1 VIVRRLP
8 SPLLAAALALAAA
21 APPSALSASPPG
33 APAASPSPAP
43 APATAAPAPAAPR
56 PAEAGPDG
64 RVALLEAMSA
74 EIARSMERLRLP
86 GYEAPYFAS
95 YQLRE
100 IRAASVGGRHG
111 AVIED
116 RARLDRRLSADVR
129 VGGYDLDSSG
139 GDDAHPFVV
148 GDGPGWS
155 APREAPLDDD
165 PVALRN
171 ALWLLTDERYKEA
184 LSAWFKKRGKGVYRA
199 EGEEAR
205 APSFSRE
212 PRQRHV
218 DPPLPFAFD
227 RERWRREVREVTG
240 RLRAEPALLD
250 ATMKVEGE
258 KLVRWFASSEGSRIV
273 TESAIYAVHVSAS
286 ARAADGQ
293 LLENGRDWYGRSE
306 AELPAPEEIRA
317 EAQRM
322 AAELVALREAPSLD
336 PYTGP
341 AILAPE
347 AAGVLFHE
355 AVGHRLEG
363 DRQDDDREG
372 RTFKGQL
379 GKPVLPAFLSVVD
392 DPTLRT
398 AAGTPLNGWYRF
410 DDQGVPAQR
419 AVLVRDGTLE
429 GFILSR
435 KPVKPFSRSNGHAR
449 SQGGPAP
456 VARMANL
463 VVTASRSV
471 PMAELKR
478 MLLAEAKR
486 QGKPYGL
493 LVRDAAGGNT
503 NTAGFGYQAFKGTPR
518 LVYRVDVETGRE
530 DLVRGVEIVGTPLA
544 AVNRVVA
551 AGDDV
556 RVFNGYCGAESGYVP
571 VSTVAPA
578 VLVAEIE
585 LQRST
590 RPGERSPVL
599 PAPSTEGSGR

>member
-1 VIVRRLP
+1 VIPLP
-8 SPLLAAALALAAA
+8 VAPSLLAAALALAT
-21 APPSALSASPPG
+21 LSAPSDAPASA
-33 APAASPSPAP
+33 APAASGPS
-43 APATAAPAPAAPR
+43 ATA
-56 PAEAGPDG
+56 PDA
-64 RVALLEAMSA
+64 RVALLDAMS
-74 EIARSMERLRLP
+74 EELTRSMERLRLP

-100 IRAASVGGRHG
+100 IRAASLAGRHG
-111 AVIED
+111 AVTED
-116 RARLDRRLSADVR
+116 RSRLDRRLAADVR
-129 VGGYDLDSSG
+129 VGSYELDSSG
-139 GDDAHPFVV
+139 GGEGHPFVL
-148 GDGPGWS
+148 GDGPGWT

-171 ALWLLTDERYKEA
+171 SLWLLTDERYKEA

-199 EGEEAR
+199 DGEEAQ

-212 PRQRHV
+212 PPQRHV
-218 DPPLPFAFD
+218 DAPTPFTFD
-227 RERWRREVREVTG
+227 RERWRREVREVTAS
-240 RLRAEPALLD
+240 LRAEPALLD
-250 ATMKVEGE
+250 ASMKVDAE
-258 KLVRWFASSEGSRIV
+258 KQVRWFTSSEGSRLV
-273 TESAIYAVHVSAS
+273 TESAIYAVHVSAA

-306 AELPAPEEIRA
+306 ADLPDPDVIRA
-317 EAQRM
+317 EARRM
-322 AAELVALREAPSLD
+322 VAELLALRDAPVLD
-336 PYTGP
+336 PYNGP

-363 DRQDDDREG
+363 ERQDDDREG
-372 RTFKGQL
+372 RTFKGQV
-379 GKPVLPAFLSVVD
+379 GKPVLPPFLTVVD
-392 DPTLRT
+392 DPTLRS
-398 AAGTPLNGWYRF
+398 AAGTALNGWYRF

-429 GFILSR
+429 GFLLSR
-435 KPVKPFSRSNGHAR
+435 RPVRPFTRSNGHAR
-449 SQGGPAP
+449 SQGGPPP

-463 VVTASRSV
+463 VVTASRTV

-478 MLLAEAKR
+478 RLVAEARR

-493 LVRDAAGGNT
+493 VVRDAAGGNT

-530 DLVRGVEIVGTPLA
+530 ELVRGVEIVGTPLA

-551 AGDDV
+551 AGDEV

-585 LQRST
+585 MQRST
-590 RPGERSPVL
+590 RPGERGPVL
-599 PAPSTEGSGR
+599 PSPSAEGAAPPGAAREGATPAR

>member
-1 VIVRRLP
+1 MSFSLAP
-8 SPLLAAALALAAA
+8 SLLAAALALAAA
-21 APPSALSASPPG
+21 PPAPPASA
-33 APAASPSPAP
+33 
-43 APATAAPAPAAPR
+43 APAAPG
-56 PAEAGPDG
+56 ATAPDRRG
-64 RVALLEAMSA
+64 DLLDAMST
-74 EIARSMERLRLP
+74 ELARSMERLRLP

-100 IRAASVGGRHG
+100 IRAASVAGRHG
-111 AVIED
+111 AVTED
-116 RARLDRRLSADVR
+116 RTRLDRRLSADVR
-129 VGGYDLDSSG
+129 VGSYELDSSG
-139 GDDAHPFVV
+139 GDEGHPFVL
-148 GDGPGWS
+148 GDGPGWT

-171 ALWLLTDERYKEA
+171 AFWLLTDERYKEA

-199 EGEEAR
+199 EGEEPR
-205 APSFSRE
+205 SPSFSRE
-212 PRQRHV
+212 PPQRHV
-218 DPPLPFAFD
+218 DAPIPFSFD
-227 RERWRREVREVTG
+227 RERWRREVRDVTAS
-240 RLRAEPALLD
+240 LRAEPALLD
-250 ATMKVEGE
+250 ASMKVDAE
-258 KLVRWFASSEGSRIV
+258 KQVRWFTSSEGSRLV
-273 TESAIYAVHVSAS
+273 TESALYAVHVSAT

-306 AELPAPEEIRA
+306 AELPGPDVILA
-317 EAQRM
+317 EARRM
-322 AAELVALREAPSLD
+322 AAELVALRDAPSLD
-336 PYTGP
+336 PYDGP

-372 RTFKGQL
+372 RTFKGQV
-379 GKPVLPAFLSVVD
+379 GKPVLPPFLTVVD
-392 DPTLRT
+392 DPTLRS

-435 KPVKPFSRSNGHAR
+435 KPVKPFTRSNGHAR

-463 VVTASRSV
+463 VVTASRTV
-471 PMAELKR
+471 PMVELKR
-478 MLLAEAKR
+478 MLVAEARR

-493 LVRDAAGGNT
+493 VVRDAAGGNT
-503 NTAGFGYQAFKGTPR
+503 NTAGLGYQAFKGTPR

-530 DLVRGVEIVGTPLA
+530 ELVRGVEIVGTPLA
-544 AVNRVVA
+544 AVNRIVA
-551 AGDDV
+551 AGDEV

-578 VLVAEIE
+578 VLVAGIE
-585 LQRST
+585 MQRST
-590 RPGERSPVL
+590 RPGERAPLL
-599 PAPSTEGSGR
+599 PSPSTEGAAPPAAPGEGAAPAR

>member
-1 VIVRRLP
+1 VISIPLAP
-8 SPLLAAALALAAA
+8 SLLAAALALGA
-21 APPSALSASPPG
+21 APPAPP
-33 APAASPSPAP
+33 ARAAQ
-43 APATAAPAPAAPR
+43 AAPGTTAPDAR
-56 PAEAGPDG
+56 GD
-64 RVALLEAMSA
+64 LLDAMSA
-74 EIARSMERLRLP
+74 ELVRSMERLRLP

-100 IRAASVGGRHG
+100 IRAASVAGRHG
-111 AVIED
+111 AVTED
-116 RARLDRRLSADVR
+116 RTRLDRRLSADVR
-129 VGGYDLDSSG
+129 VGSYELDSSG
-139 GDDAHPFVV
+139 GDEGHPFVL

-171 ALWLLTDERYKEA
+171 AFWLLTDERYKEA

-199 EGEEAR
+199 DGEEPR

-212 PRQRHV
+212 PPQRHV
-218 DPPLPFAFD
+218 DAPIPFSFD
-227 RERWRREVREVTG
+227 RERWRREVRDVTAS
-240 RLRAEPALLD
+240 LRAEPALLD
-250 ATMKVEGE
+250 ASMKVDAE
-258 KLVRWFASSEGSRIV
+258 KQVRWFTSSEGSRLV
-273 TESAIYAVHVSAS
+273 TESALYAVHVSAT

-293 LLENGRDWYGRSE
+293 LLENGRDWYGSSE
-306 AELPAPEEIRA
+306 AELPGPDVIRA
-317 EAQRM
+317 EARRM
-322 AAELVALREAPSLD
+322 AAELVALRDAPSLD
-336 PYTGP
+336 PYDGP

-372 RTFKGQL
+372 RTFKGQV
-379 GKPVLPAFLSVVD
+379 GKPVLPPFLTVVD
-392 DPTLRT
+392 DPTLRS

-435 KPVKPFSRSNGHAR
+435 KPVKPFTRSNGHAR

-463 VVTASRSV
+463 VVTASRTV
-471 PMAELKR
+471 PMVELKR
-478 MLLAEAKR
+478 MLLAEARR

-493 LVRDAAGGNT
+493 VVRDAAGGNT
-503 NTAGFGYQAFKGTPR
+503 STAGLGYQAFKGTPR

-530 DLVRGVEIVGTPLA
+530 ELVRGVEIVGTPLA
-544 AVNRVVA
+544 AVNRIVA
-551 AGDDV
+551 AGDEV

-578 VLVAEIE
+578 VLVAGIE
-585 LQRST
+585 MQRST
-590 RPGERSPVL
+590 RPGERAPLL
-599 PAPSTEGSGR
+599 PSPSTEAAAPPAAPADGAAPAR

>member
-1 VIVRRLP
+1 M
-8 SPLLAAALALAAA
+8 A
-21 APPSALSASPPG
+21 
-33 APAASPSPAP
+33 
-43 APATAAPAPAAPR
+43 
-56 PAEAGPDG
+56 
-64 RVALLEAMSA
+64 A
-74 EIARSMERLRLP
+74 EIARSMARLRLP
-86 GYEAPYFAS
+86 GYEAPYFAA
-95 YQLRE
+95 YQVRE
-100 IRAASVGGRHG
+100 IRSASVAGRHG
-111 AVIED
+111 AVTED
-116 RARLDRRLSADVR
+116 RTRLDRRLSADVR
-129 VGGYDLDSSG
+129 VGSYDLDSSG
-139 GDDAHPFVV
+139 ADDAHPFVL
-148 GDGPGWS
+148 GDAPGWT

-199 EGEEAR
+199 DGEEAR
-205 APSFSRE
+205 AASFSRE
-212 PRQRHV
+212 PPQRHV
-218 DPPLPFAFD
+218 DAPVALTFD
-227 RERWRREVREVTG
+227 RERWRREARDVTAL
-240 RLRAEPALLD
+240 LRAEPALLD
-250 ATMKVEGE
+250 ASMKVDAE
-258 KLVRWFASSEGSRIV
+258 KQVRWFTSSEGSRLV
-273 TESAIYAVHVSAS
+273 TESAIYAVHLSAS

-306 AELPAPEEIRA
+306 ADLPGPDVIRA
-317 EAQRM
+317 EARRM
-322 AAELVALREAPSLD
+322 AAELAALRDAPSLD

-341 AILAPE
+341 AILASE

-372 RTFKGQL
+372 RTFKGQV
-379 GKPVLPAFLSVVD
+379 GKAVLPAFLSVVD

-435 KPVKPFSRSNGHAR
+435 KPVAPFVRSNGHAR

-456 VARMANL
+456 IARMANL
-463 VVTASRSV
+463 VVTASRTV

-478 MLLAEAKR
+478 MLVAEARR

-518 LVYRVDVETGRE
+518 LVYRVEVETGRE
-530 DLVRGVEIVGTPLA
+530 ELVRGVEIVGTPLA

-551 AGDDV
+551 AGDEV

-585 LQRST
+585 MQRST
-590 RPGERSPVL
+590 RPGERAPLL
-599 PAPSTEGSGR
+599 PAPSTEGAAPPGAPGEGATPGR

>member
-1 VIVRRLP
+1 MISIPLAP
-8 SPLLAAALALAAA
+8 SLLAAALALAAA
-21 APPSALSASPPG
+21 PPAPPARAVQ
-33 APAASPSPAP
+33 
-43 APATAAPAPAAPR
+43 AAPGTTAPDAR
-56 PAEAGPDG
+56 GD
-64 RVALLEAMSA
+64 LLDAMSA
-74 EIARSMERLRLP
+74 ELVRSMERLRLP

-100 IRAASVGGRHG
+100 IRAASVAGRHG
-111 AVIED
+111 AVTED
-116 RARLDRRLSADVR
+116 RTRLDRRLSADVR
-129 VGGYDLDSSG
+129 VGSYELDSSG
-139 GDDAHPFVV
+139 GDEGHPFVL

-171 ALWLLTDERYKEA
+171 AFWLLTDERYKEA

-199 EGEEAR
+199 DGEEPR

-212 PRQRHV
+212 PPQRHV
-218 DPPLPFAFD
+218 DAPIPFSFD
-227 RERWRREVREVTG
+227 RERWRREVRDVTAS
-240 RLRAEPALLD
+240 LRAEPALLD
-250 ATMKVEGE
+250 ASMKVDAE
-258 KLVRWFASSEGSRIV
+258 KQVRWFTSSEGSRLV
-273 TESAIYAVHVSAS
+273 TESALYAVHVSAT

-293 LLENGRDWYGRSE
+293 LLENGRDWYGSSE
-306 AELPAPEEIRA
+306 AELPGPDVIRA
-317 EAQRM
+317 EARRM
-322 AAELVALREAPSLD
+322 AAELVALRDAPSLD
-336 PYTGP
+336 PYDGP

-372 RTFKGQL
+372 RTFKGQV
-379 GKPVLPAFLSVVD
+379 GKPVLPPFLTVVD
-392 DPTLRT
+392 DPTLRS

-435 KPVKPFSRSNGHAR
+435 KPVKPFTRSNGHAR

-463 VVTASRSV
+463 VVTASRTV
-471 PMAELKR
+471 PMVELKR
-478 MLLAEAKR
+478 MLLAEARR

-493 LVRDAAGGNT
+493 VVRDAAGGNT
-503 NTAGFGYQAFKGTPR
+503 STAGLGYQAFKGTPR

-530 DLVRGVEIVGTPLA
+530 ELVRGVEIVGTPLA
-544 AVNRVVA
+544 AVNRIVA
-551 AGDDV
+551 AGDEV

-578 VLVAEIE
+578 VLVAGIE
-585 LQRST
+585 MQRST
-590 RPGERSPVL
+590 RPGERAPLL
-599 PAPSTEGSGR
+599 PSPSTEAAAPPAAPADGAAPAR